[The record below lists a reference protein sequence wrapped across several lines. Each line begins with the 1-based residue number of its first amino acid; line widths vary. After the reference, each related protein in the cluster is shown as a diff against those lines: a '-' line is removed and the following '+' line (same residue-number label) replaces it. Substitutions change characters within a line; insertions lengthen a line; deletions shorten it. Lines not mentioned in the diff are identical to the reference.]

1 MSKLHYTVALLCVL
15 GLAVGQLLFKLS
27 AQSWARSG
35 SLFSTST
42 VITLSGAMLL
52 YAVATIAWVWAL
64 QSVPLGRAYP
74 MMALAF
80 VLVPIGSYFLL
91 GERFE
96 PRYFAGIALII
107 AGILV
112 CFWGQSR

>member
-1 MSKLHYTVALLCVL
+1 MSKLHYGVALLCVL
-15 GLAVGQLLFKLS
+15 GLVAGQLLFKLS

-35 SLFSTST
+35 SLFSPST
-42 VITLSGAMLL
+42 VTTLGGAMLL
-52 YAVATIAWVWAL
+52 YAVASVAWVWAL

-74 MMALAF
+74 LMALAF

-96 PRYFAGIALII
+96 PRYFVGVGLIVAGIV
-107 AGILV
+107 V
-112 CFWGQSR
+112 CFKG